1 MEISKQGAE
10 VMRLTTSDTIEELSK
25 ESSNVNKWKMT
36 LLESFNKVLD
46 LKDTEALQLLATMC
60 ILCLDSDTFDN
71 LKECI
76 ITDDG
81 TQSIANTFTY
91 NSFE

>member
-10 VMRLTTSDTIEELSK
+10 VMRLTTSNIIEELSK

-46 LKDTEALQLLATMC
+46 LKNTEALQLLATMC
-60 ILCLDSDTFDN
+60 IVCLDSDTFDD

-76 ITDDG
+76 INDDG

>member
-10 VMRLTTSDTIEELSK
+10 VVRLTTSNIIEELSK

-46 LKDTEALQLLATMC
+46 LKNTEALQLLATMC
-60 ILCLDSDTFDN
+60 IVCLDSDTFDD

-76 ITDDG
+76 INDDG